1 MIALFL
7 LAIVVSFA
15 IFSIGFVGYYWA
27 AYLAGENLFREFV
40 IVYRQT
46 EQVETVTVDGRE
58 IDRRSYAV
66 EAQPRTTRVQLILP
80 PLIINN
86 VLLAVVLGFLA
97 VRYSHRFAG
106 PIYRISTDI
115 RRALAGED
123 GVRIQLRRN
132 DELREL
138 ASRINALLESLERAE
153 IKTGGEQ
160 E

>member
-1 MIALFL
+1 MIARFL
-7 LAIVVSFA
+7 LAIAVSFA

-40 IVYRQT
+40 VVYRQS
-46 EQVETVTVDGRE
+46 EQIQTVTVDDRE
-58 IDRRSYAV
+58 IEQRSYSM
-66 EAQPRTTRVQLILP
+66 EAQPRTSRFALILP
-80 PLIINN
+80 PLIVNN
-86 VLLAVVLGFLA
+86 LLLAVVLGALA

-123 GVRIQLRRN
+123 DVRIKLRKN

-138 ASRINALLESLERAE
+138 ASRINALLEALERTERRTDDAD
-153 IKTGGEQ
+153 
-160 E
+160 